1 MIKAALSAK
10 ITVKMC
16 LYTINTWPLGSSQ
29 CKKNK
34 EITKGSFNVHKT
46 RGEDAVRKCC
56 YSNVSRK
63 TVQAAGL

>member
-16 LYTINTWPLGSSQ
+16 LYTINTWPLSSS
-29 CKKNK
+29 KKNK

-46 RGEDAVRKCC
+46 RSEDAVRKCC